1 MTRYRIQF
9 TLLLTMALA
18 IAGCGSSPKKPQ
30 PAALVPFSPSL
41 SATVAWKADV
51 GKSVRVGSGIG
62 QFAPAVDGDS
72 AYAAS
77 SSGTVSR
84 VSLADGRLVWRT
96 DVEAPLVAGVAGGRG
111 VSRGM
116 SAALTAKGELVLI
129 GTDGKLLRRISL
141 GGAAREAPV
150 FADGVVVVRM
160 ADNRVAGWDV
170 QTGERRWILQRTL
183 PPLVLHGQSG
193 MRVRALEPEEST
205 ADALDA
211 ADVLVNMPG
220 GRLLWLNGTT
230 GTLRWESQVAAP
242 RGSNEVER
250 LVDLLGSAAVDGRD
264 VCVAAYQTQV
274 SCLAGDT
281 GRRLWSRDIV
291 ASTPVAADS
300 RFVIVADDQSRL
312 HALSRKDGSP
322 AWSIDTFQMRG
333 LTAPVSLGRAVWVAD
348 SLGVLHAVSR
358 EDGKLLARIP
368 LDGGSVSGPLRP
380 LRQGLLVQTQGG
392 QLMLI
397 RIDG

>member
-1 MTRYRIQF
+1 MTRYRIQS
-9 TLLLTMALA
+9 LLIVTLTMA
-18 IAGCGSSPKKPQ
+18 IAGCGSSPRKPQ
-30 PAALVPFSPSL
+30 PATLAPFSPSL
-41 SATVAWKADV
+41 QATVAWKADV
-51 GKSVRVGSGIG
+51 GKSSRVGSGIG

-84 VSLADGRLVWRT
+84 VSLADGRVLWRT
-96 DVEAPLVAGVAGGRG
+96 DAEAPLVAGVAVGRG
-111 VSRGM
+111 TSKGM
-116 SAALTAKGELVLI
+116 SAVLTAKGELVLI
-129 GTDGKLLRRISL
+129 GPDGKILRRINPGGVSL
-141 GGAAREAPV
+141 ETPV

-170 QTGERRWILQRTL
+170 STGERRWILQRTL

-193 MRVRALEPEEST
+193 MRVRTLDPEEST
-205 ADALDA
+205 AEALDTS
-211 ADVLVNMPG
+211 DVLVNMPG
-220 GRLLWLNGTT
+220 GRLLWINGTT
-230 GTLRWESQVAAP
+230 GALRWESQVAAP

-250 LVDLLGSAAVDGRD
+250 LVDLLGSPAVDGRD

-281 GRRLWSRDIV
+281 GRRLWSRDLV

-300 RFVIVADDQSRL
+300 RLVIVADDQSRL

-322 AWSIDTFQMRG
+322 VWSIDTFQLRG
-333 LTAPVSLGRAVWVAD
+333 LTTPVSLGRAVWIAD

-358 EDGKLLARIP
+358 DDGKLLARIT
-368 LDGGSVSGPLRP
+368 LDGGTVSGPLRP